1 MRWTLRSFCFVALI
15 TAATALFFSSSARSE
30 DAKPSDAVRVEL
42 RAADGSVVAS
52 QTGAAAATLTLDR
65 LYADGDRIVIT
76 GPRLLVVRI
85 DESMPECIVF
95 SPQGRF
101 EVPIPQGQGRLSSR
115 RVYSPKSFQGDRHV
129 IAARPATAEQLAAD
143 RNVARNAYDVRGDS
157 TFFPHATSNSECRGE
172 ADFAARNAIDGSV
185 LNTRHGGWP
194 YQSWGPDKRKDLWW
208 KVEFGRPVEIDRLD
222 LVIRADFPHDR
233 HWHSATIE
241 FSDGS
246 REKIEIAKTA
256 EEQKFSFKKRTVT
269 WLRLTDLV
277 QAEPLGW
284 CALVE
289 VLVWGHDAASR

>member
-1 MRWTLRSFCFVALI
+1 MCWNLCTFRFVALI
-15 TAATALFFSSSARSE
+15 AVAAALSFNAAARSE
-30 DAKPSDAVRVEL
+30 DAKLSGAVRIEL
-42 RAADGSVVAS
+42 RAADGSLVAS
-52 QTGAAAATLTLDR
+52 QTDSAAATLTLER
-65 LYADGDRIVIT
+65 NYADGDRIVVT
-76 GPRLLVVRI
+76 GPQHLVVRL
-85 DESMPECIVF
+85 DETMPECIVF

-101 EVPIPQGQGRLSSR
+101 EYPIPQGQGRLSSR
-115 RVYSPKSFQGDRHV
+115 RVYSPKSFQGGRHV
-129 IAARPATAEQLAAD
+129 ITARPATAQELASN
-143 RNVARNAYDVRGDS
+143 RNVAINAYDVRGDS

-172 ADFAARNAIDGSV
+172 PDFAARNAVDGSV

-208 KVEFGRPVEIDRLD
+208 KVEFGRAVEVDRLD

-246 REKIEIAKTA
+246 RETIQIAKTA
-256 EEQKFSFKKRTVT
+256 DQQKFSFKKRTAT

-289 VLVWGHDAASR
+289 VLIWGHDAANR